1 MVMVAFLLVVL
12 PVVQDALPSL
22 LAFGAIL
29 LGVPV
34 YIFLVMETPWKL
46 RPRVIDRIS
55 STQYNVLTIA
65 DQGHI
70 HSQAVVAILW
80 KEYVGQTNDLYFGTC
95 EAPAQST
102 VLLATYKVM
111 R

>member
-12 PVVQDALPSL
+12 PVVREPRPSL

-34 YIFLVMETPWKL
+34 YIFLVMETPRKL

-55 STQYNVLTIA
+55 GTLLNLIGIYSDQALSTPRQLHSIA
-65 DQGHI
+65 II
-70 HSQAVVAILW
+70 HVFL
-80 KEYVGQTNDLYFGTC
+80 
-95 EAPAQST
+95 QSMW
-102 VLLATYKVM
+102 VKMNAF
-111 R
+111 

>member
-1 MVMVAFLLVVL
+1 VWLIFPIVMVMVAFLLVVL

-46 RPRVIDRIS
+46 WFDVVTRQHES
-55 STQYNVLTIA
+55 
-65 DQGHI
+65 I
-70 HSQAVVAILW
+70 HNPS
-80 KEYVGQTNDLYFGTC
+80 
-95 EAPAQST
+95 
-102 VLLATYKVM
+102 
-111 R
+111 

>member
-1 MVMVAFLLVVL
+1 MVVFSFLLVVL
-12 PVVQDALPSL
+12 PVVQEPLYSF

-55 STQYNVLTIA
+55 STDV
-65 DQGHI
+65 
-70 HSQAVVAILW
+70 
-80 KEYVGQTNDLYFGTC
+80 TC
-95 EAPAQST
+95 
-102 VLLATYKVM
+102 
-111 R
+111 